1 MSIDVAGDGAGAAGR
16 VGVAETLFDA
26 LPPPRRLSR
35 RLSSSR
41 FANDLKYR
49 ASNDDDDVAF
59 FADERANDRNPRSN
73 DDSSGSS
80 ASPRRGGDGDDD
92 DDVARRRP
100 ALLPPALF
108 AAARFGVVLLVAEL
122 GGDGGARERERERLR
137 SLDALLDALPSD
149 RRTLASNDASPRD
162 ADAFFAD
169 DRTNVS
175 NRESNESSLSSAS
188 SSSSSSS
195 MDSTRR
201 RLRRGDRVDDGRGVD
216 ANAASTTSDASSS
229 SSDDSNALFVAS
241 AAHASATSSASFLF
255 DLARDERARA
265 SKPSSDESASP
276 SRSRSIGRPKKFVA
290 RPSFGVRVGVADADD
305 VETSTTTRAA

>member
-16 VGVAETLFDA
+16 VGVAEALFDA

-92 DDVARRRP
+92 GDLARRRP

-175 NRESNESSLSSAS
+175 NRESNESSLSSA
-188 SSSSSSS
+188 SSSSSS